1 MKAQA
6 SNRIIWLFG
15 VLIVVSSL
23 ALFFFKVK
31 EHFAAA
37 PSKRPTAP
45 SKRPT
50 TPSKPPT
57 TPSKRPTTPSK
68 PPTTPPKRPTT
79 PSKPPTTTAEI
90 HGCDGKTMT
99 KVDCPTGYKVD
110 TAKLTYGRW
119 ANSGLC
125 PKLKLTNKTIK
136 QSKDYPIGSQYIQ
149 GRSVNLNKKPA
160 DIVGT
165 SDPAPGA
172 KKQWQVTAKCK
183 LV

>member
-23 ALFFFKVK
+23 ALFFFKVN

-37 PSKRPTAP
+37 PP
-45 SKRPT
+45 
-50 TPSKPPT
+50 
-57 TPSKRPTTPSK
+57 K
-68 PPTTPPKRPTT
+68 PPTTPP
-79 PSKPPTTTAEI
+79 KPPTTTAEI
-90 HGCDGKTMT
+90 HGCDGKKMT

-110 TAKLTYGRW
+110 TATLTYGRW

-172 KKQWQVTAKCK
+172 QKQWQVTAKCK